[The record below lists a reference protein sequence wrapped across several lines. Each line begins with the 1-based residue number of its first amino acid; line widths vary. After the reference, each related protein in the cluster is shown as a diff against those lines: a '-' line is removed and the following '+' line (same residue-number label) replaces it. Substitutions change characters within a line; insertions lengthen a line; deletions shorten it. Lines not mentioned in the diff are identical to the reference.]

1 MLTYGVGAYNEDAL
15 VAYEQE
21 PDNVLRLGFAPREGG
36 LHVAQKPTKL
46 LRALVELTT
55 ARDQVVLDPF
65 CGSGSTLVAAK
76 SAGRRYIGFDNDQE
90 CVRVASER
98 LAPDMFDLASETSS
112 QNSA

>member
-1 MLTYGVGAYNEDAL
+1 MF
-15 VAYEQE
+15 
-21 PDNVLRLGFAPREGG
+21 RLGFAPREGG

-46 LRALVELTT
+46 LRVLIELTT

-76 SAGRRYIGFDNDQE
+76 SVGRRYIGFDNDQE

-98 LAPDMFDLASETSS
+98 LAVNMFDFSL
-112 QNSA
+112 